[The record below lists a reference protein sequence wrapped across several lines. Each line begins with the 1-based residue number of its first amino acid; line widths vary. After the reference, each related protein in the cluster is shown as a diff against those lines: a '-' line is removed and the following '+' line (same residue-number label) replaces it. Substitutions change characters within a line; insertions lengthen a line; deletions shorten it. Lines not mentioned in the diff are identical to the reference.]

1 MLASLIA
8 ILKFCTTQRLFTN
21 YRRRGREGE
30 GEKGMQLKMLEGR
43 KCNKTF
49 DRDVEESN
57 QSDLVDAS
65 RDVHKL
71 PLPSPT

>member
-1 MLASLIA
+1 
-8 ILKFCTTQRLFTN
+8 
-21 YRRRGREGE
+21 
-30 GEKGMQLKMLEGR
+30 MQIKMLEGR

-49 DRDVEESN
+49 DRDVKENN